1 MPGTI
6 HWQSESGITPVFFL
20 FTAGVVLLM
29 VLFTGCTSVHAKNQ
43 PGGNDPVS
51 SPSIVCLSSDT
62 AELLVIIGA
71 GDHVIGVPESLV
83 QNQPELLQF
92 LPNAVSV
99 GDAKRPDN
107 ERILELKP
115 DMVMFI
121 SAMRPAT
128 AGSWE
133 AAGIRAVP
141 VESHKAGDLPKIA
154 RELGALTGH
163 DEKARE
169 YALFCEETLALVSNR
184 IPGGSGSG
192 PVIYIESYSDYVAY
206 GNVSAADSVITML
219 NCHSLSGQ
227 IFSNATRISNEWLVT
242 RDPDF
247 IIKCIIPD
255 NDKTMEGEYARLLDR
270 PGLSTMRAAVENRVF
285 VVNGNFLFSPHAPV
299 GMVYLAK
306 AVYPDQ
312 FADVDPDAVLQDYHH
327 RFLRGNETESALY
340 PVPWGRPGSGGLN
353 T

>member
-1 MPGTI
+1 
-6 HWQSESGITPVFFL
+6 
-20 FTAGVVLLM
+20 VLLL
-29 VLFTGCTSVHAKNQ
+29 VFFTGCTSAHAKNL
-43 PGGNDPVS
+43 PERSDTVP

-71 GDHVIGVPESLV
+71 GDHVIGVPESLI

-128 AGSWE
+128 AGTWE

-141 VESHKAGDLPKIA
+141 VESHKAGDLPTIA
-154 RELGALTGH
+154 RELGTLTGH
-163 DEKARE
+163 DDKARE
-169 YALFCEETLALVSNR
+169 YALFCEETLALVSSR
-184 IPGGSGSG
+184 IPGGRGSG

-219 NCHSLSGQ
+219 NSHSLSGQ
-227 IFSNATRISNEWLVT
+227 VFSNATRISNEWLVT

-270 PGLSTMRAAVENRVF
+270 PGLSTMRAAEENRVF

-306 AVYPDQ
+306 AVYPDE
-312 FADVDPDAVLQDYHH
+312 FADVDPDAVLQNYHR
-327 RFLRGNETESALY
+327 RFLHATETGSALY
-340 PVPWGRPGSGGLN
+340 PVLWRRSDFGVLN
-353 T
+353 A

>member
-1 MPGTI
+1 MPGTKR
-6 HWQSESGITPVFFL
+6 WRRESGINPVFL
-20 FTAGVVLLM
+20 VFTAGVVLLL
-29 VLFTGCTSVHAKNQ
+29 VFSAGCSSASAKNL
-43 PGGNDPVS
+43 PKGEAPVP
-51 SPSIVCLSSDT
+51 SPSIICLSSDA

-71 GDHVIGVPESLV
+71 GDHVIGVTDSLIR
-83 QNQPELLQF
+83 NQPELLRF

-115 DMVMFI
+115 DMVLFI

-128 AGSWE
+128 TGTWE

-141 VESHKAGDLPKIA
+141 VESHKAKDLPKIA
-154 RELGALTGH
+154 RELGDLTGH
-163 DEKARE
+163 GDKARE
-169 YALFCEETLALVSNR
+169 YASFCEETLELVSSR
-184 IPGGSGSG
+184 ISAGRGSG
-192 PVIYIESYSDYVAY
+192 PAIYMESYSDYVAY

-219 NCHSLSGQ
+219 NCHSISGQ

-255 NDKTMEGEYARLLDR
+255 NDKSMEGEYARLLDR
-270 PGLSTMRAAVENRVF
+270 PGLSTMRAGEENGVF
-285 VVNGNFLFSPHAPV
+285 IVNGNFLFSPHAPV

-312 FADVDPDAVLQDYHH
+312 FADVDPDAIRQDYHQK
-327 RFLRGNETESALY
+327 FLLSNETGSAIY
-340 PVPWGRPGSGGLN
+340 PVPWARRTSGSVIA
-353 T
+353 